1 MAGRLAAMLEGT
13 PVAAALAQL
22 GRQST
27 PDVRLESQLAPDRA
41 RIGSCPRPAGAV
53 APPSFSSGSVPAV
66 PALPE
71 SCQRSAHCDGSTQG
85 FGVESTMNRLPTDDR
100 FMNSQSKFPSQT
112 PAPRP
117 VPLEARPREW
127 ACPCNGAGST

>member
-1 MAGRLAAMLEGT
+1 MPAWSKAVVILRKTSPAVMAGRLAAMLEGT

-53 APPSFSSGSVPAV
+53 APLSFSSGSVPAS

-71 SCQRSAHCDGSTQG
+71 SCQRSAHCDRSTRRE
-85 FGVESTMNRLPTDDR
+85 GVR
-100 FMNSQSKFPSQT
+100 FAYAGETLGP
-112 PAPRP
+112 PR
-117 VPLEARPREW
+117 
-127 ACPCNGAGST
+127 